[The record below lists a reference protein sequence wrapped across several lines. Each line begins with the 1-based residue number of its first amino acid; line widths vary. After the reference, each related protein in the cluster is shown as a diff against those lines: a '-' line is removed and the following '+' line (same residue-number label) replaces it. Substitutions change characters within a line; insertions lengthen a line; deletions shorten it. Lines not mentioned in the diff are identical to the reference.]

1 MDEITKT
8 GRKINKEITRIKKR
22 FKRDQISNENVE
34 KINQEMIRIQNRLK
48 SVGSNEGQVAAVETS
63 EDGGIQGDKNASSR
77 VNDEGIP
84 TIPTVSQGDFS
95 AESDRESN
103 ERRDEIKAMETK
115 IREQQS
121 VIAQQHRKMEILQRK
136 TKKWQA

>member
-84 TIPTVSQGDFS
+84 TIHTVSQGDFS